1 MSDTRGANIKQA
13 NDVHECHYRT
23 YRRACQIP
31 SHITSQPSQS
41 SLSTVSPEAG
51 SGSWPVM
58 AKFTYEPIVKE
69 RDKIRLLSILDES
82 GDHSLTGH
90 GKTTTASHERIRC
103 KLWHS
108 ALRELT
114 LTDNSGD
121 LRIDWHDNNERSN
134 PTTDPSPQRY
144 VALSYVWGDTR
155 RTTLIEVN
163 GVLVRVTE
171 NLEAALQA
179 LRRKRLLSQGYAV
192 WVDALCINQDD
203 LRERSEE
210 VCRMRKIYKSASSI
224 VSWLGEDKN
233 GDGEQSFRMVNAISS
248 AMRLQRADD
257 MINSIKKG
265 NAPFSKSCWAALARL
280 MNSPYWSRVWIL
292 QEVAMGD
299 RNTALLCGQHASNW
313 GSLCDVVVTFNL
325 RYPSFVSSSYCKDA
339 QGPAPGFA
347 GLLVNQLDLQQKAQA
362 GAEEAP
368 LLPILDVA
376 RRCLVTDDRDRVYGM
391 LGMMP
396 VKIAN
401 LVTPDY
407 SQDVATVYARFARSF
422 IAARSY

>member
-1 MSDTRGANIKQA
+1 MLRSCKGRERIIGSECRPDTMSDAHGANIKRA
-13 NDVHECHYRT
+13 NDIHERHYRT

-58 AKFTYEPIVKE
+58 AEFTYEPIVKE
-69 RDKIRLLSILDES
+69 RDEIRLLSISDES
-82 GDHSLTGH
+82 RDHSLTGH
-90 GKTTTASHERIRC
+90 GETTTASHERIRC
-103 KLWHS
+103 KLWHFS
-108 ALRELT
+108 LRDLT
-114 LTDNSGD
+114 LTDNSRN
-121 LRIDWHDNNERSN
+121 LEINWHDNNEKSN
-134 PTTDPSPQRY
+134 PTTDPSPQGY
-144 VALSYVWGDTR
+144 VALSYMWGDTR
-155 RTTLIEVN
+155 RTTSIEVN
-163 GVLVRVTE
+163 GVQIRVTE

-248 AMRLQRADD
+248 AMRLQRVDD
-257 MINSIKKG
+257 MINSTKKVT
-265 NAPFSKSCWAALARL
+265 APFSKCCWAALAGL

-299 RNTALLCGQHASNW
+299 QNTALLCGQHASNW
-313 GSLCDVVVTFNL
+313 GSLCDVLNTFMS
-325 RYPSFVSSSYCKDA
+325 RYISFGYSSYCKDA
-339 QGPAPGFA
+339 QGP
-347 GLLVNQLDLQQKAQA
+347 
-362 GAEEAP
+362 
-368 LLPILDVA
+368 
-376 RRCLVTDDRDRVYGM
+376 
-391 LGMMP
+391 
-396 VKIAN
+396 
-401 LVTPDY
+401 
-407 SQDVATVYARFARSF
+407 
-422 IAARSY
+422 